1 MKKNTNSNKPEENGI
16 YAGTSDRIIDD
27 VVKGKRDYKDS
38 LFCFI
43 FGSEEYK
50 HFSLALYNAVNGSD
64 YTDVNDVTIN
74 TLKDVLFINVR
85 NDISFVLKDVMN
97 LYEH

>member
-43 FGSEEYK
+43 FVK
-50 HFSLALYNAVNGSD
+50 
-64 YTDVNDVTIN
+64 N
-74 TLKDVLFINVR
+74 TSIFHLLFTMQSTVR
-85 NDISFVLKDVMN
+85 IILMSMM
-97 LYEH
+97 

>member
-50 HFSLALYNAVNGSD
+50 ENNIERDICDACGKILPALSQNG
-64 YTDVNDVTIN
+64 I
-74 TLKDVLFINVR
+74 
-85 NDISFVLKDVMN
+85 
-97 LYEH
+97 